1 MKKATVRRRIAESAL
16 IFLALAGFVIWDNNA
31 LEVTRAEFSSVR
43 LPAGFDGLVVVQLS
57 DLHGKEFGEGNKR
70 LLDAVAAQS
79 PDLIA
84 VTGDLVDENTKRP
97 LQYAA
102 AIGGALSALAP
113 TYYVTGNHEWALRQA
128 EDVCAA
134 LESAG
139 VTCLRNQTVPIERDG
154 ERILLSGVD
163 DPNAYADQKT
173 PEDMTRE
180 LLEAYG
186 ENDFRLLLAHR
197 NNLFATEY
205 YRLGYDLTL
214 AGHGHG
220 GLVRL
225 PFTDG
230 LIDPHQGLLP
240 SYTAG
245 FYTVEGAKLFVSR
258 GLGNIFPSARLF
270 NRPEVAVLTLRRA
283 L

>member
-139 VTCLRNQTVPIERDG
+139 VTCLRNQTVPIEQDG

-220 GLVRL
+220 GLIRL

>member
-70 LLDAVAAQS
+70 LLDAVATQS